1 MGSQFLGDHDAT
13 GLRFAIVVSRFNEG
27 ITQKLLEAAQHT
39 LTDQGAGDVD
49 VAWVP
54 GAFEIPLVAKRLAQ
68 SGRYD
73 AVICLGCVIKGETAH
88 FEYVSGEAARGIARA
103 GYETGV
109 PVIYQV
115 LSVFNPAQAAARV
128 TDELNRGR
136 EGALA
141 AIEMA
146 RLMRHLPVGSE
157 RRRSSRSRAAR
168 A

>member
-1 MGSQFLGDHDAT
+1 MGSEFRGDYDAS

-27 ITQKLLEAAQHT
+27 ITTKLLETARHNFAERGAA
-39 LTDQGAGDVD
+39 DVD

-54 GAFEIPLVAKRLAQ
+54 GAFEIPSVAKRLAET
-68 SGRYD
+68 GRYD
-73 AVICLGCVIKGETAH
+73 AILCLGCVIKGDTAH

-103 GYETGV
+103 GYETRV

-115 LSVFNPAQAAARV
+115 LSVYHPEQAAARV

-146 RLMRHLPVGSE
+146 RLVENLPGPARGKLAS
-157 RRRSSRSRAAR
+157 RRGVRR
-168 A
+168 

>member
-1 MGSQFLGDHDAT
+1 MEVDMVAEQFTGDHDAS

-27 ITQKLLEAAQHT
+27 ITRKLLEAAQQT
-39 LTDQGAGDVD
+39 LAEHGATAAD

-54 GAFEIPLVAKRLAQ
+54 GAFEIPVVARRLAQ

-88 FEYVSGEAARGIARA
+88 FDYVAGEAARGIARA
-103 GYETGV
+103 SFDTGV

-115 LSVFNPAQAAARV
+115 LSVYDPPQAAARAS
-128 TDELNRGR
+128 DRLNRGR

-146 RLMRHLPVGSE
+146 RLMQRLP
-157 RRRSSRSRAAR
+157 A
-168 A
+168 

>member
-1 MGSQFLGDHDAT
+1 MGSEFRGDDDAR

-27 ITQKLLEAAQHT
+27 ITTKLLEAARQT
-39 LTDQGAGDVD
+39 FAGRGAADVD

-54 GAFEIPLVAKRLAQ
+54 GAFEIPPVAARLAETD
-68 SGRYD
+68 RYD
-73 AVICLGCVIKGETAH
+73 AVLCLGCVIKGETAH
-88 FEYVSGEAARGIARA
+88 FHYVSGEAARGIARA

-115 LSVFNPAQAAARV
+115 LSVDNPEQAAARV
-128 TDELNRGR
+128 SDELNRGR

-146 RLMRHLPVGSE
+146 RLIGKLPRPRRVGLK
-157 RRRSSRSRAAR
+157 RRRRIRR
-168 A
+168 

>member
-1 MGSQFLGDHDAT
+1 MGEQFVGTGDAV
-13 GLRFAIVVSRFNEG
+13 GLRFAIVVSRFNEA
-27 ITQKLLEAAQHT
+27 ITQKLLETALRALADRGAAAT
-39 LTDQGAGDVD
+39 E

-68 SGRYD
+68 TGRYD

-88 FEYVSGEAARGIARA
+88 FEYVAGEAARGIARA
-103 GYETGV
+103 SFETGV

-115 LSVFNPAQAAARV
+115 LSVYNPAQAAARV
-128 TDELNRGR
+128 TDELDRGR

-146 RLMRHLPVGSE
+146 RLLRRLPT
-157 RRRSSRSRAAR
+157 
-168 A
+168 

>member
-1 MGSQFLGDHDAT
+1 MGEKFAGGHDAS
-13 GLRFAIVVSRFNEG
+13 GLRFAIVVSRFNEA
-27 ITQKLLEAAQHT
+27 ITQKLLRAAQQT
-39 LTDQGAGDVD
+39 LVGRGAASAD

-54 GAFEIPLVAKRLAQ
+54 GAFEIPLVARRLAQ

-88 FEYVSGEAARGIARA
+88 FEHVVGGAASGIARTS
-103 GYETGV
+103 YETGV

-115 LSVFNPAQAAARV
+115 LAVYDPAQAAARV
-128 TDELNRGR
+128 TDERNRGR

-146 RLMRHLPVGSE
+146 RLMQQLP
-157 RRRSSRSRAAR
+157 RPMH
-168 A
+168 

>member
-1 MGSQFLGDHDAT
+1 MEVDMVAEQFTGDHNAS

-27 ITQKLLEAAQHT
+27 ITRKLLEAAQQT
-39 LTDQGAGDVD
+39 LAEHGATAAD

-54 GAFEIPLVAKRLAQ
+54 GAFEIPVVARRLAQ
-68 SGRYD
+68 SDRYD

-88 FEYVSGEAARGIARA
+88 FDYVAGEAARGIARA
-103 GYETGV
+103 SFDTGV

-115 LSVFNPAQAAARV
+115 LSVYDPTQAAARAS
-128 TDELNRGR
+128 DRLNRGH

-146 RLMRHLPVGSE
+146 RLMRRLP
-157 RRRSSRSRAAR
+157 A
-168 A
+168 

>member
-1 MGSQFLGDHDAT
+1 VGSEFRGHHDAS

-27 ITQKLLEAAQHT
+27 ITTKLLDEAQRT
-39 LTDQGAGDVD
+39 LADRGAAEID

-54 GAFEIPLVAKRLAQ
+54 GAFEIPPVARRLAET
-68 SGRYD
+68 GRYD
-73 AVICLGCVIKGETAH
+73 AILCLGCVIKGDTAH
-88 FEYVSGEAARGIARA
+88 FESVAGEAARGIARA

-109 PVIYQV
+109 PVINEV
-115 LSVFNPAQAAARV
+115 LAVYHPEQAAARV

-146 RLMRHLPVGSE
+146 RLVQRLPRP
-157 RRRSSRSRAAR
+157 RRGRARKPRTA
-168 A
+168 

>member
-1 MGSQFLGDHDAT
+1 MVGSKFRGNDDAR

-27 ITQKLLEAAQHT
+27 IATKLLEAAERT
-39 LTDQGAGDVD
+39 FAERGAADVD

-54 GAFEIPLVAKRLAQ
+54 GAFEIPLLARRLAET
-68 SGRYD
+68 SMYD
-73 AVICLGCVIKGETAH
+73 AVLCLGCVIKGETAH
-88 FEYVSGEAARGIARA
+88 FEYVAGEAARGIARA

-115 LSVFNPAQAAARV
+115 LAVYRPDQAAARV
-128 TDELNRGR
+128 TDGLNRGR

-146 RLMRHLPVGSE
+146 RLIENLPGPQRARSKHRQRV
-157 RRRSSRSRAAR
+157 RR
-168 A
+168 

>member
-1 MGSQFLGDHDAT
+1 MVAEQFTGDHNAS

-27 ITQKLLEAAQHT
+27 ITRKLLEAAQQT
-39 LTDQGAGDVD
+39 LAEHGATAAD

-54 GAFEIPLVAKRLAQ
+54 GAFEIPVVARRLAQ
-68 SGRYD
+68 SNRYD

-88 FEYVSGEAARGIARA
+88 FDYVAGEAARGIARA
-103 GYETGV
+103 SFDTGV

-115 LSVFNPAQAAARV
+115 LSVYDPTQAAARAS
-128 TDELNRGR
+128 DRLNRGH

-146 RLMRHLPVGSE
+146 RLMRRLP
-157 RRRSSRSRAAR
+157 A
-168 A
+168 

>member
-1 MGSQFLGDHDAT
+1 MVAEQFTGDHNAS

-27 ITQKLLEAAQHT
+27 ITRKLLEAAQQT
-39 LTDQGAGDVD
+39 LAEHGATAAD

-54 GAFEIPLVAKRLAQ
+54 GAFEIPVVARRLAQ
-68 SGRYD
+68 SDRYD

-88 FEYVSGEAARGIARA
+88 FDYVAGEAARGIARA
-103 GYETGV
+103 SFDTGV

-115 LSVFNPAQAAARV
+115 LSVYDPTQAAARAS
-128 TDELNRGR
+128 DRLNRGH

-146 RLMRHLPVGSE
+146 RLMRRLP
-157 RRRSSRSRAAR
+157 A
-168 A
+168 